1 MKVLI
6 IDDGTRVRNH
16 LEPAPLADEEVWE
29 AVIATSPG
37 EALRRLAG
45 EPFDAVITARA
56 ASDADTA
63 AFLRCIRDEY
73 PGLMRILL
81 TDPSALAGGAPG
93 ALDDLV
99 DDAVPGSASAG
110 DLRRAVQ
117 TAMRVHASGDP
128 DALRA
133 IIGKLGTLPAR
144 PGLYSHLL
152 QLVDKGAPAAEIGR
166 LIETDVAV
174 TAQLLRTAN
183 SALYNPRTPAVSA
196 GDVVARLGIDTV
208 TAIVLQADGIR
219 SLGIETRAVLEQ
231 MNEHSLLLA
240 RVVRRLVGPNEY
252 LLLAAML
259 HDIGRMV
266 LLARFP
272 EEAAGFDA
280 EFGDDELDRVTAERE
295 SIGADHCAIG
305 GYLLRLWGIP
315 QQVVRIVEFHH
326 EPWRLDPTA
335 DGEVRALA
343 GLIAAAHHV
352 EQPDRLPRG
361 HDEAFARLVARV
373 VEVAGG
379 DRQPA

>member
-6 IDDGTRVRNH
+6 IDDGTRVRPH
-16 LEPAPLADEEVWE
+16 LEVAPLADEELWE
-29 AVIATSPG
+29 AVVAGSPAD
-37 EALRRLAG
+37 ALRRLAA

-56 ASDADTA
+56 SSDAETA
-63 AFLRCIRDEY
+63 SFLRSVREEY

-81 TDPSALAGGAPG
+81 TDPSALGPGAPEPL
-93 ALDDLV
+93 AELV
-99 DDAVPGSASAG
+99 DDAVSGLASAA

-117 TAMRVHASGDP
+117 SAVRVHASADA
-128 DALRA
+128 DALKA

-144 PGLYSHLL
+144 PGLYTQLL
-152 QLVDKGAPAAEIGR
+152 DLVERGAAAAEIGR

-183 SALYNPRTPAVSA
+183 SALYNPRVPAVSA
-196 GDVVARLGIDTV
+196 GDVVARLGVDTV
-208 TAIVLQADGIR
+208 SAIVLQADGIR
-219 SLGIETRAVLEQ
+219 SLGIETGAVLEQ
-231 MNEHSLLLA
+231 MNEHSLRLA
-240 RVVRRLVGPNEY
+240 RVVRQLVGVNEY

-272 EEAAGFDA
+272 EEAARFDA

-295 SIGADHCAIG
+295 TIGADHCAIG

-315 QQVVRIVEFHH
+315 EQVVRIVEYHH
-326 EPWRLDPTA
+326 EPWRLDPSA
-335 DGEVRALA
+335 DGDVRALA

-352 EQPDRLPRG
+352 DQPDRLPQG

-373 VEVAGG
+373 VEVAGAE
-379 DRQPA
+379 RQPA